1 MAADIFRPSRKG
13 AAAVLGPLE
22 GKVLEVIWRTGGA
35 VGVPEVHRAVNGRK
49 GTLSY
54 SAVKAVLNN
63 LAEKGHLAKT
73 RQGKV
78 THFEAVRSREE
89 FDAKVI
95 ATVVGSLKR
104 NFGTPM
110 IAQLVDE
117 LAVDEATLQEFERV
131 IAAKKAGR
139 KT

>member
-1 MAADIFRPSRKG
+1 MAADVFRPSRTG

-22 GKVLEVIWRTGGA
+22 GKVMEVIWRTGGA
-35 VGVPEVHRAVNGRK
+35 VAVPDVHRALNSKKRA
-49 GTLSY
+49 LSY

-63 LAEKGHLAKT
+63 LADKGHLAKT

-78 THFEAVRSREE
+78 TYFAAILSREA

-95 ATVVGSLKR
+95 STVVGSLKR
-104 NFGTPM
+104 NFGTPV

-117 LAVDEATLQEFERV
+117 LAVDGETLREFERV
-131 IAAKKAGR
+131 IAAKKTEM
-139 KT
+139 K

>member
-1 MAADIFRPSRKG
+1 MPADIFRPSRSG

-22 GKVLEVIWRTGGA
+22 GKVMEVIWRTGGA
-35 VGVPEVHRAVNGRK
+35 VAVPEVHRALTSKKRQ
-49 GTLSY
+49 LSY

-63 LAEKGHLAKT
+63 LAEKGHLTKS

-78 THFEAVRSREE
+78 THFAAKRSRKE
-89 FDAKVI
+89 FDAAVI
-95 ATVVGSLKR
+95 TKVVGSLKR
-104 NFGTPM
+104 NFGTPV

-139 KT
+139 KL

>member
-1 MAADIFRPSRKG
+1 MLTSVFRPSRTG

-22 GKVLEVIWRTGGA
+22 GKVMEVIWKKGGA
-35 VGVPEVHRAVNGRK
+35 VAVPDVHRAMTSKKRP
-49 GTLSY
+49 LSY

-63 LAEKGHLAKT
+63 LSDKGHLNKT

-78 THFEAVRSREE
+78 TFFAATRTREE
-89 FDAKVI
+89 FDAKTI

-104 NFGTPM
+104 NFGTPV

-117 LAVDEATLQEFERV
+117 LAVDEATLNEFERV
-131 IAAKKAGR
+131 IAAKKTELGS
-139 KT
+139 